1 MIQIHFK
8 KAHFLIILGRHN
20 SRLRLLSGRFQN
32 RMRLFFI
39 IHYSLLRNFHYS
51 IDFPYILGSGGFG
64 GGNGGGSEIVSGSG
78 GG

>member
-1 MIQIHFK
+1 
-8 KAHFLIILGRHN
+8 
-20 SRLRLLSGRFQN
+20 
-32 RMRLFFI
+32 MRLFFI

-64 GGNGGGSEIVSGSG
+64 SGSGGGSEIVTGSG